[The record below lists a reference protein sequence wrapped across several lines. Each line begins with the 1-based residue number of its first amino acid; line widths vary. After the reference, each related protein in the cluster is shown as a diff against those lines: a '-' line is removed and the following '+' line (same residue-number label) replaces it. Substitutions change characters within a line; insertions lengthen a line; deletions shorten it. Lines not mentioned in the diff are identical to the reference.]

1 MRNISELQMRVLR
14 EEFPQ
19 LSFDTDPDIER
30 YFELWKSGQHK
41 EALALYNAKIR
52 RKFPDDAARAELL
65 RCYRSRDPRFKRLL
79 YESIATLAEKLEKR
93 VRYVISVLTDRIGE
107 VDVADAYS
115 VIRYA
120 ENLLSMISSDR
131 MKAIPFTEKY
141 ARYAAFMDYRAGDM
155 RRTADLIRMYVTDSI
170 ESVLDLRRQRR
181 ARRIPARQ
189 KAAAPAAVDFSQITF
204 SAEDVSKILIPQ
216 NIQRVED
223 SVIAYCLKYWNRV
236 SDPAF
241 ERIVVLYSKKYRTK
255 HSDIFFAVKNGRL
268 HGWKDEEI
276 LNAVLSTVVSGYYYN
291 ISGDLYLQ
299 RAWRYYKSSVGLE
312 PAAPEAE
319 ENPPAAKPAASSRA
333 RRKSASPARRT
344 ENARKVAA
352 SRKGAGKPEQDG
364 KPAKPAET
372 AKPAEARKPGR
383 PARMA
388 KTAAPARKS
397 TAAVSAPGRSTA
409 LAGEKTK
416 KEGIRKQTGARPVQP
431 EAAAKK
437 AAKPVR
443 RRRAAALSLE
453 NGAEKFV
460 PNSVADIIKRV
471 SGETYTVYREL
482 FFQEVRPAIREE
494 LTACYGKKGIRL
506 FASKHQ
512 NEAEEILFNYLL
524 SHYDDPY
531 QDWSSSVE
539 KKSLVTLGYNL
550 ESIHKIVERWY
561 RSRKKR

>member
-333 RRKSASPARRT
+333 RRKSIICSWVKSGIKSRTARTSFFSYR
-344 ENARKVAA
+344 
-352 SRKGAGKPEQDG
+352 
-364 KPAKPAET
+364 
-372 AKPAEARKPGR
+372 
-383 PARMA
+383 
-388 KTAAPARKS
+388 
-397 TAAVSAPGRSTA
+397 
-409 LAGEKTK
+409 
-416 KEGIRKQTGARPVQP
+416 
-431 EAAAKK
+431 
-437 AAKPVR
+437 
-443 RRRAAALSLE
+443 SLE
-453 NGAEKFV
+453 A
-460 PNSVADIIKRV
+460 
-471 SGETYTVYREL
+471 
-482 FFQEVRPAIREE
+482 
-494 LTACYGKKGIRL
+494 
-506 FASKHQ
+506 
-512 NEAEEILFNYLL
+512 
-524 SHYDDPY
+524 
-531 QDWSSSVE
+531 
-539 KKSLVTLGYNL
+539 
-550 ESIHKIVERWY
+550 
-561 RSRKKR
+561 